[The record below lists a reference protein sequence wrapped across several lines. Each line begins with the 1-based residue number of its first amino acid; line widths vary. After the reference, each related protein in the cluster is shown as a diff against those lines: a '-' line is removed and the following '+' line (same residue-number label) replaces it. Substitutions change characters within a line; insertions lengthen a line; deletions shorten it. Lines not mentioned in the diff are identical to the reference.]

1 MLVILAD
8 SSYFYP
14 INLIS
19 NSKQMKNRLYTYL
32 AGWIFLWLP
41 TLLLAQAIDG
51 PTALFLMHSSGN
63 HVAKDAQGGAVLEAA
78 DAPSPQKLTFIPDGN
93 GYYMD
98 YDLTTDG
105 KVNDLTIQVEF
116 RKEGNGYI
124 VLLDDL
130 HAM

>member
-1 MLVILAD
+1 
-8 SSYFYP
+8 
-14 INLIS
+14 
-19 NSKQMKNRLYTYL
+19 
-32 AGWIFLWLP
+32 
-41 TLLLAQAIDG
+41 
-51 PTALFLMHSSGN
+51 
-63 HVAKDAQGGAVLEAA
+63 
-78 DAPSPQKLTFIPDGN
+78 
-93 GYYMD
+93 MD